1 LPLTQKFVRSLEY
14 MAACLDPHLG
24 TLEAKVLRKINDN
37 FMRNAHF
44 DRLRPQCISLFDI
57 V

>member
-1 LPLTQKFVRSLEY
+1 

-24 TLEAKVLRKINDN
+24 NLEANVLRKINVN
-37 FMRNAHF
+37 LTRNVHV
-44 DRLRPQCISLFDI
+44 DRMKAQYISLFDI